1 MEVDNILKIIDK
13 VSDRKLSYFSYEEDG
28 KKIVIK
34 SKNKMS
40 INKSDFN
47 FENADKFFEE
57 YSTESNTKDNIK
69 DSTKDFSDEDINQVK
84 SPIVGTFYSS
94 ATEGGEP
101 FVKVGDTVTKGQ
113 VIGIIEAMKME
124 IPVVAPQDGTVASIN
139 VDVGDTVENG
149 DTLATLN

>member
-57 YSTESNTKDNIK
+57 YSTESNTKDNRKRNI
-69 DSTKDFSDEDINQVK
+69 
-84 SPIVGTFYSS
+84 
-94 ATEGGEP
+94 
-101 FVKVGDTVTKGQ
+101 
-113 VIGIIEAMKME
+113 
-124 IPVVAPQDGTVASIN
+124 
-139 VDVGDTVENG
+139 
-149 DTLATLN
+149 

>member
-47 FENADKFFEE
+47 FENADKFFE
-57 YSTESNTKDNIK
+57 
-69 DSTKDFSDEDINQVK
+69 
-84 SPIVGTFYSS
+84 
-94 ATEGGEP
+94 
-101 FVKVGDTVTKGQ
+101 
-113 VIGIIEAMKME
+113 
-124 IPVVAPQDGTVASIN
+124 
-139 VDVGDTVENG
+139 
-149 DTLATLN
+149 